1 MEYRLGNSKK
11 IHSQGET
18 APLVCP
24 HCQNSVNMAV
34 FTNSDSRLIAE
45 LPLIKTGKVYFLVC
59 PSCSSVFGVDEAKG
73 KTFKKGEK
81 LAIGNFDLKELQEFR
96 VL

>member
-18 APLVCP
+18 TELVCP
-24 HCQNSVNMAV
+24 KCDSKTSMTV
-34 FTNSDSRLIAE
+34 FTNSETRMSAQF
-45 LPLIKTGKVYFLVC
+45 PLVKTGNVFFLVC
-59 PSCSSVFGVDEAKG
+59 PKCSAVFGVDESKG

-81 LAIGNFDLKELQEFR
+81 LAIGNFDLKELKEFS
-96 VL
+96 V